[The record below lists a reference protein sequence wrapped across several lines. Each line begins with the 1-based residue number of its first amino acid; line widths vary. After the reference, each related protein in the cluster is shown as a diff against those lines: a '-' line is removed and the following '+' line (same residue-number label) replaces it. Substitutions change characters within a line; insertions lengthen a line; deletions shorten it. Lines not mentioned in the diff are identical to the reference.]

1 MLTASQGPVTC
12 HQTHHHTMGNSTRVW
27 GPQKSFYLFTIFSF
41 SENSMNFHSIMKTV
55 FCLLLSLHLELDCV
69 ENKGAHNE

>member
-27 GPQKSFYLFTIFSF
+27 GPQKSFYLFTIY
-41 SENSMNFHSIMKTV
+41 FHSIMKTV
-55 FCLLLSLHLELDCV
+55 FCLLLSLHLELDCM
-69 ENKGAHNE
+69 ENKGDHND